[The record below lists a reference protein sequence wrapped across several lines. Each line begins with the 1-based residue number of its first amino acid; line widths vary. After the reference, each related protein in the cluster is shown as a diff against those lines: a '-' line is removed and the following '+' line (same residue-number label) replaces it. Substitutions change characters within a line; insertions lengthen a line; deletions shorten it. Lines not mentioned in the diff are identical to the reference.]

1 MKKHRKILAI
11 LLLLFCLCVTCAA
24 PAYAVTEDEVQQQV
38 DSAGKEAVSGNIF
51 VWFLCAIAFL
61 KASQKIDSF
70 MSSLGINVGHTGGSM
85 LAEAMIAGRGIA
97 ALRGGV
103 GGHFSSKGGG
113 SGGGGPGGGD
123 GGAGGFLSGGLV
135 GAVGRKFAHGAAS
148 SVTGQGGGV
157 AAGISRKMYE
167 SSLNKGGDFANKVTG
182 AVAKGRV
189 ATAGTMN
196 GPTAAAAM
204 ASYFGIR
211 QAGAVGAA
219 AAGAVVADES
229 GDGQEYVGASA
240 SPEFDGAPGVGYS
253 SPSGSSEFGIPDT
266 PDGRTHEYSG
276 DAADAASDMGTAPHI
291 PSYSD
296 VEIGGG
302 RITGVETTP
311 EQPGGVQF
319 AMYSAEQY
327 SRPQGEHST
336 VEAVDGSKWYKQYAR
351 DTVDRTPYMDEE
363 GEIKYHEKIVKT
375 LPKPPSRK
383 DRM

>member
-1 MKKHRKILAI
+1 MKKHRRILAI
-11 LLLLFCLCVTCAA
+11 LLLIFCLSVTCAV

-38 DSAGKEAVSGNIF
+38 DSEGKEAVSGNIF

-85 LAEAMIAGRGIA
+85 LAEAMIATRGVA
-97 ALRGGV
+97 ALRGGI
-103 GGHFSSKGGG
+103 GGHFSAKGGAAG
-113 SGGGGPGGGD
+113 GGGGPGGGD

-135 GAVGRKFAHGAAS
+135 GAVGRHFTRGAAS
-148 SVTGQGGGV
+148 SVTGQGSGV
-157 AAGISRKMYE
+157 TAGISRKMYE

-189 ATAGTMN
+189 ATAGTMT

-211 QAGAVGAA
+211 QAGAVAGMAGAA
-219 AAGAVVADES
+219 G
-229 GDGQEYVGASA
+229 GEYTEAEGSD
-240 SPEFDGAPGVGYS
+240 SSPGVGHYS
-253 SPSGSSEFGIPDT
+253 APDEAGEGIPESPGGGSYDFAGGPSGAPPPDT
-266 PDGRTHEYSG
+266 GE
-276 DAADAASDMGTAPHI
+276 APHI
-291 PSYSD
+291 PTYTD
-296 VEIGGG
+296 IEIGGG

-311 EQPGGVQF
+311 EQPSGVQF

-375 LPKPPSRK
+375 LPRPPARK

>member
-1 MKKHRKILAI
+1 MKKHRKIL
-11 LLLLFCLCVTCAA
+11 LLLLLVFSLSFVCAA
-24 PAYAVTEDEVQQQV
+24 PAYAVTEEEVQQQV
-38 DSAGKEAVSGNIF
+38 DSEGKEAVSGNIF

-103 GGHFSSKGGG
+103 GGHFSAKGGG
-113 SGGGGPGGGD
+113 SGGGPGGGD
-123 GGAGGFLSGGLV
+123 GGSGGFLSGGLA
-135 GAVGRKFAHGAAS
+135 GAVGRHVSRGAVS

-167 SSLNKGGDFANKVTG
+167 SSLQKGGDFANKVTG
-182 AVAKGRV
+182 AVAKGR
-189 ATAGTMN
+189 AGTTGTMT

-204 ASYFGIR
+204 ASYFGLR
-211 QAGAVGAA
+211 TASSMASGAGTGTAPGGVGHTEP
-219 AAGAVVADES
+219 AGGGAEYADS
-229 GDGQEYVGASA
+229 
-240 SPEFDGAPGVGYS
+240 PGVGTPPDFGTP
-253 SPSGSSEFGIPDT
+253 PSGG
-266 PDGRTHEYSG
+266 
-276 DAADAASDMGTAPHI
+276 ASDFSGGPADGGAYTGAEPHI
-291 PSYSD
+291 PTYSD

-302 RITGVETTP
+302 RITGTETTP

-336 VEAVDGSKWYKQYAR
+336 VEAADGSKWYKQYAT
-351 DTVDRTPYMDEE
+351 DTVDRTPYMDAE
-363 GEIKYHEKIVKT
+363 GQIKYHEKIIKT
-375 LPKPPSRK
+375 LPKPPVRK

>member
-1 MKKHRKILAI
+1 MKKHRKIFAI
-11 LLLLFCLCVTCAA
+11 LLLIFCLCATCAA

-38 DSAGKEAVSGNIF
+38 DSEGKETVSGNIF
-51 VWFLCAIAFL
+51 IWFLCAIAFL

-85 LAEAMIAGRGIA
+85 LAEAMIATRGVA

-103 GGHFSSKGGG
+103 GGHFSSKGGTA
-113 SGGGGPGGGD
+113 GGGGPGGGD

-135 GAVGRKFAHGAAS
+135 GAVGRKFANGAAS
-148 SVTGQGGGV
+148 SVTGQGSGV
-157 AAGISRKMYE
+157 TAGISRKMYE
-167 SSLNKGGDFANKVTG
+167 SSLNKGGDFANRVTS
-182 AVAKGRV
+182 AVAKGRA
-189 ATAGTMN
+189 ATAGTMT

-211 QAGAVGAA
+211 QAGAVGPAA
-219 AAGAVVADES
+219 AVADGQS
-229 GDGQEYVGASA
+229 DSQEYGGPTEAPDFEGS
-240 SPEFDGAPGVGYS
+240 PGVGYS
-253 SPSGSSEFGIPDT
+253 SPSGPSEAGIPDT
-266 PDGRTHEYSG
+266 PDGGTHDYSS
-276 DAADAASDMGTAPHI
+276 DAADGSPAPEMGTAPHI
-291 PSYSD
+291 PSYTD

-311 EQPGGVQF
+311 EQPSGVQF
-319 AMYSAEQY
+319 AMYSAEQH

>member
-1 MKKHRKILAI
+1 MKKHRKIIAI

-24 PAYAVTEDEVQQQV
+24 PAYAITEDEVQQQV
-38 DSAGKEAVSGNIF
+38 DSEGKEAVSGNIF
-51 VWFLCAIAFL
+51 IWFLCAIAFL

-85 LAEAMIAGRGIA
+85 LAEAMIATRGVA
-97 ALRGGV
+97 ALRGGI
-103 GGHFSSKGGG
+103 GGHFSAKGGASG
-113 SGGGGPGGGD
+113 GGGGPGGGD

-135 GAVGRKFAHGAAS
+135 GAVGRQFTRGAAS

-157 AAGISRKMYE
+157 TAGISRKMYE
-167 SSLNKGGDFANKVTG
+167 SSLSKGGDFANKVTG

-189 ATAGTMN
+189 ATAGTMT

-204 ASYFGIR
+204 ASYFGVR
-211 QAGAVGAA
+211 QAGSMGAA
-219 AAGAVVADES
+219 AAGAVAADEYRE
-229 GDGQEYVGASA
+229 GPEYGGSA
-240 SPEFDGAPGVGYS
+240 DFEGSPGVGS
-253 SPSGSSEFGIPDT
+253 PPPSGASESGIHDAPGGGAFD
-266 PDGRTHEYSG
+266 HSG
-276 DAADAASDMGTAPHI
+276 DAGGSYAPEMGFSPHI
-291 PSYSD
+291 PSYTD

-302 RITGVETTP
+302 RVTGVETTP

-327 SRPQGEHST
+327 SRPTGEHST